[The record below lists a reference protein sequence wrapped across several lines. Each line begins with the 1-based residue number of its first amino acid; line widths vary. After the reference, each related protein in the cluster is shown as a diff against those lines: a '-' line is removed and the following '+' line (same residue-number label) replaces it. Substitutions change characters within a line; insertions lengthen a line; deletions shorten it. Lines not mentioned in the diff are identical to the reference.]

1 MNRVSV
7 IGGGRMA
14 IAIIYDLIHHQ
25 NCQEIQV
32 IERDAV
38 TIEALW
44 KKFPGQD
51 NLTFTQVDIADT
63 EKITTALRGTDVM
76 ISAAPYQ
83 FNEILLKI
91 AIQVHS
97 HFLDLGG
104 NEDILKNQFKMH
116 QNVLEADLIA
126 LPACG
131 LAPGLVSILAAEGL
145 CRQDE
150 TSTIHIY
157 CGGLPQVPTGPLNY
171 QIIFSTHGLIN
182 EYLEPVKVLENG
194 EVYQKPGLSDWESLD
209 FGSKYGRLE
218 AFLTSGGTGTLIS
231 TLKGRVPNI
240 FYKTLRYPGHA
251 EKMKFLFELGFASE
265 KKLPGLPEA
274 CLPRQVLEKV
284 MDEKLRG
291 DSPDVVLTRVTLI
304 GKKEGE
310 AISTTYEIVDK
321 MDERTGL
328 TAMMRTTGFSAAICA
343 ELIMEHQLE
352 ARGVLPLE
360 TVIPTDLFLKK
371 LNQRGISVKRIE
383 EPVE

>member
-1 MNRVSV
+1 MNSVSI

-14 IAIIYDLIHHQ
+14 IAIIYDLIRHQ

-32 IERDAV
+32 IEKDAV

-51 NLTFTQVDIADT
+51 NLTFTQVDILDF
-63 EKITTALRGTDVM
+63 EKITNAVQGADVM

-83 FNEILLKI
+83 FNETLLKI
-91 AIQVHS
+91 ALQAHS

-104 NEDILKNQFKMH
+104 NEDVLKKQMSLH
-116 QNVLEADLIA
+116 QKLVEADLIA

-131 LAPGLVSILAAEGL
+131 LAPGLVSILAADGL
-145 CRQDE
+145 CRQGE
-150 TSTIHIY
+150 TTKIQIY
-157 CGGLPQVPTGPLNY
+157 CGGLPQVPTGPLSY
-171 QIIFSTHGLIN
+171 QIVFSTHGLIN

-209 FGSKYGRLE
+209 FGGEYGRLE

-231 TLKGRVPNI
+231 SLKGRVPNI

-251 EKMKFLFELGFASE
+251 EKIKFLFDMGFASE
-265 KKLPGLPEA
+265 KPLPGLPEA
-274 CLPRQVLEKV
+274 CVPRKILEKV

-291 DSPDVVLTRVTLI
+291 ESPDVVLTRVTLI
-304 GKKEGE
+304 GKKDGE

-321 MDERTGL
+321 MDPRTGL

-343 ELIMEHQLE
+343 ELIMEHQVE
-352 ARGVLPLE
+352 DRGVLPLE
-360 TVIPTDLFLKK
+360 RVIPTELFLKK
-371 LNQRGISVKRIE
+371 LNRRGIFVKRVEESIE
-383 EPVE
+383 